1 MLRDWPRNA
10 WRVEKLRR
18 IFFRELFVSLLSL
31 PLSFSDRFSV
41 KICIRCHFFSFAR
54 IVNRR
59 FFASPRKDL
68 LLASF
73 FRSLNKARPQRQAAS
88 MGGDLVP
95 PAMVATQVR
104 VGRAREEKRTLSS
117 IRPQFFCGRTRAS
130 SLFFLFG
137 SHRLSFFSRRERPK
151 RPLFLP

>member
-1 MLRDWPRNA
+1 
-10 WRVEKLRR
+10 
-18 IFFRELFVSLLSL
+18 
-31 PLSFSDRFSV
+31 
-41 KICIRCHFFSFAR
+41 
-54 IVNRR
+54 
-59 FFASPRKDL
+59 
-68 LLASF
+68 
-73 FRSLNKARPQRQAAS
+73 

-117 IRPQFFCGRTRAS
+117 IRPQFFCGRTRAL